1 MSGAIVA
8 ATSGA
13 TAATVAAAAAARMRQ
28 EEENMTKYSAE
39 DLDGWEFKI
48 MRSAMGRFK
57 NYQQLQQ
64 ICQEEA
70 RAGWELVEKFDDH
83 RVRFKRRTDRR
94 SADRGLPIDP
104 YRTNVGIQGGG
115 LAAIIV
121 GVTFVLTG
129 LGILIAFAV
138 QR

>member
-1 MSGAIVA
+1 
-8 ATSGA
+8 
-13 TAATVAAAAAARMRQ
+13 
-28 EEENMTKYSAE
+28 MTKYSAE

-48 MRSAMGRFK
+48 MRSALGRFK
-57 NYQQLQQ
+57 SYHNLQQ

-70 RAGWELVEKFDDH
+70 RAGWEMVEKFDDY

-94 SADRGLPIDP
+94 SGDRGLTTDP
-104 YRTNVGIQGGG
+104 YRTSVGIQGGG

-121 GVTFVLTG
+121 GVTLAIAG
-129 LGILIAFAV
+129 LGLLIAFAV

>member
-13 TAATVAAAAAARMRQ
+13 AAATAAAAAARMRQ

-48 MRSAMGRFK
+48 MRSAMGQFK
-57 NYQQLQQ
+57 NYQRLQQ
-64 ICQEEA
+64 VCQEEA

-94 SADRGLPIDP
+94 SGDRGLTTDP